1 MMEESSASDS
11 APDATANLSGLKC
24 PLVVLRTKKALTE
37 LEPGQRLLV
46 IATDPSSRKD
56 IPAFAELA
64 GYRLLLNEEGSD
76 GQLRFVLER

>member
-1 MMEESSASDS
+1 MDEHSASDP
-11 APDATANLSGLKC
+11 APDATADLSGLKC

-64 GYRLLLNEEGSD
+64 GYRLLLNEERGD
-76 GQLRFVLER
+76 GLLRFVLER